1 MLMKHVIAL
10 VSPGTNNVRQA
21 AAINRWRRL
30 LPGIVTACL
39 MAGQPVIAQEL
50 ITQSPALDFS
60 EAAREA
66 VSWHPS
72 IVEAAGRLNAQEQ
85 RITEVRAGLY
95 PQISGG
101 IGSGYDSTLRGGFRP
116 SANISIDQRLFDF
129 GKLDSELDGER
140 AGTRA
145 AQAQV
150 LLSVDAIIRDTS
162 FSMIEILRGQALL
175 DAAQEQLGR
184 VRSISDLVDAR
195 YRRGAITRSDAFQ
208 TQSRVDAAQSTIQQ
222 IEAEFLRWQS
232 NLAYLLGR
240 DEAPPIEGGLPDALG
255 AACTVLEVQWSDAPA
270 LREAQARLEQAEAQ
284 ARRQRADRM
293 PTISLGAGASRDLHD
308 PLGDDR
314 GRYDVGLRVNSS
326 IFNGGASS
334 ARVRGAEYAQQAALA
349 AVENARLNSERSLA
363 EARSQVGMLGERTDT
378 LRRRFAT
385 MEQTRELYRLQ
396 YLELGTRTLV
406 DLLNAD
412 QELSQIRFEEVN
424 ARFDLARLGVDC
436 LYATGRLRSQLG
448 LGGMTV
454 EGVPL

>member
-1 MLMKHVIAL
+1 MRVIAL
-10 VSPGTNNVRQA
+10 VLPAINHLRLA
-21 AAINRWRRL
+21 AAIIRWRRL
-30 LPGIVTACL
+30 LRGFAAAGLIV
-39 MAGQPVIAQEL
+39 GHPVVAQEL
-50 ITQSPALDFS
+50 VTQQTALDLS

-85 RITEVRAGLY
+85 RISEVRAGLY

-116 SANISIDQRLFDF
+116 SANLSVDQRLFDF
-129 GKLDSELDGER
+129 GKLDSELDSER

-145 AQAQV
+145 ARAQV
-150 LLSVDAIIRDTS
+150 LLSVDAIVRDTS
-162 FSMIEILRGQALL
+162 YSMIEILRGQSLL
-175 DAAQEQLGR
+175 EAAREQLGR
-184 VRSISDLVDAR
+184 VRIISELVDAR
-195 YRRGAITRSDAFQ
+195 YQRGAITRSDAFQ

-222 IEAEFLRWQS
+222 IEAEYLRWQS

-240 DEAPPIEGGLPDALG
+240 EDTPAVEPGLPNALNV
-255 AACTVLEVQWSDAPA
+255 ACAVLDVQWNEAPA
-270 LREAQARLEQAEAQ
+270 LQEAQARLEQAEAQ
-284 ARRQRADRM
+284 ARRERADRM
-293 PTISLGAGASRDLHD
+293 PTISLGAGASRDLLD
-308 PLGDDR
+308 PLGNDR
-314 GRYDVGLRVNSS
+314 GRYDFGLRVNSS

-334 ARVRGAEYAQQAALA
+334 ARVRGAEFAQQAALA
-349 AVENARLNSERSLA
+349 AANNARLNSERGLA
-363 EARSQVGMLGERTDT
+363 EARSQVGALAERTDT
-378 LRRRFAT
+378 LRRRFRI

-436 LYATGRLRSQLG
+436 LYATGRLRSELG